1 MSNDKDKILQT
12 NWQFLKQEVLSRWKR
27 LTEADVENAQRN
39 LQALNKL
46 VEKEYGS
53 SVDFQAQIQDIYE
66 KCQEKHFV
74 KNTKPVDAGR
84 RDNSPERKLN
94 ENFSRTNSPDE
105 VANGTTDSPTIHESG
120 RTIH

>member
-1 MSNDKDKILQT
+1 MFHDNDKILQT
-12 NWQFLKQEVLSRWKR
+12 NWQFLKHEVLSRWKR
-27 LTEADVENAQRN
+27 LAEADVENAHGN
-39 LQALNKL
+39 IQALSKL

-53 SVDFQAQIQDIYE
+53 EGQFQLQIQDIYK
-66 KCQEKHFV
+66 KCKETRFV
-74 KNTKPVDAGR
+74 KNTQPVDAGR

-120 RTIH
+120 RTLH